1 MQFRNPPTVTLR
13 VFLVPSFGRFCSAAS
28 IFAVKGVWKHALLG
42 FIAALMTSGLSW
54 LVYPFFAT
62 AIMKKHYLRNGW
74 SFVDESMPVVETP
87 FQSVDRTEFAKR
99 HHRIVREPA
108 APAISRGDI
117 LFYFALG
124 VCALTVLGSVMQIV
138 TPDGER
144 VPLESQQSRTG
155 PFTPT
160 PFGSINGLLVTD
172 MAPIL

>member
-74 SFVDESMPVVETP
+74 SFVDESMP
-87 FQSVDRTEFAKR
+87 S
-99 HHRIVREPA
+99 
-108 APAISRGDI
+108 
-117 LFYFALG
+117 
-124 VCALTVLGSVMQIV
+124 
-138 TPDGER
+138 
-144 VPLESQQSRTG
+144 
-155 PFTPT
+155 
-160 PFGSINGLLVTD
+160 
-172 MAPIL
+172 